1 MVQYR
6 VVAYNASG
14 STASNTVTVINAPPP
29 VIATTTLPGGQV
41 AVAYS
46 QALTVTDGLAPFTWT
61 VSAGALPTSLTLNAA
76 TGVIS
81 GTPSVAGTFNFTV
94 TVTDL
99 GGRSATQALSITV
112 APPAVVD
119 RSADATCRQRLPP
132 RPGSTCPGQTA
143 PTTRTA
149 SRSGVPS
156 TALQPTQIG
165 TVTRTNAQSTATGGN
180 VTFPNTG
187 LTAGN
192 TYAYFVTAVSTN
204 PVGTSVPSNTVTVL
218 FTLPA
223 APSGVTAAGT
233 VVNNN
238 NARATLNWTDNA
250 SNETG
255 FTIQRARNA
264 TFTNQ
269 LTTSNVAANVT
280 TFTTGNLSRGTRYWF
295 RVRANNQLGSSA
307 WVNATP
313 FPLITP

>member
-14 STASNTVTVINAPPP
+14 STVSNTVSVINAPAPA
-29 VIATTTLPGGQV
+29 ITTTALPGGQV

-46 QALTVTDGLAPFTWT
+46 QTLAVTDGVAPFTWT

-94 TVTDL
+94 TVTDI
-99 GGRSATQALSITV
+99 GGRSAIQPLSITV
-112 APPAVVD
+112 APPAVVV
-119 RSADATCRQRLPP
+119 A
-132 RPGSTCPGQTA
+132 A
-143 PTTRTA
+143 PTNLSATIASATRINLSWTDSSNNENSFA
-149 SRSGVPS
+149 VWRSVNG
-156 TALQPTQIG
+156 AAPTQIG
-165 TVTRTNAQSTATGGN
+165 TVNRTNAQSTATGGN
-180 VTFPNTG
+180 VTFANTG

-192 TYAYFVTAVSTN
+192 TYAYFVTAVRTAA
-204 PVGTSVPSNTVTVL
+204 VAGTSVPSNTVTVL
-218 FTLPA
+218 FTVPA
-223 APSGVTAAGT
+223 APSGVAAVGA

-238 NARATLNWTDNA
+238 NARAILNWTDNA

-255 FTIQRARNA
+255 FTIQRARNS

-269 LTTSNVAANVT
+269 LVTSNVAANVT
-280 TFTTGNLSRGTRYWF
+280 TFTTANLSRGTRYWF
-295 RVRANNQLGSSA
+295 RVRANNQLGSSG